1 MKKNKNAY
9 IQWATASSP
18 SLASPAAPPSSS
30 TLNCSPSITPRGKN
44 SNSTSVSREI
54 AIFASKNGR

>member
-1 MKKNKNAY
+1 MKKDKNAY

-30 TLNCSPSITPRGKN
+30 TSNCSPST
-44 SNSTSVSREI
+44 
-54 AIFASKNGR
+54 NGRR